1 VKGKKI
7 AIISVCVVMVAGA
20 LFLLANMEL
29 TNASKIG
36 SDSSGY
42 VTKVVYSHYGQST
55 TKIAIV
61 TGMHP
66 RESVSKTV
74 VPSVIK
80 SYALT
85 HNVEIVNYQ
94 VNVTDDPENFAVGR
108 SNGQGLVANY
118 VIPDIEKSNNYS
130 LVIICH
136 DHESGYG
143 NGFYIATPTMD
154 TKSVALGEAVHSLLS
169 QFNYYQRSTD
179 EDAISTSINQVDA
192 PIASNGTPVFVYEI
206 PEQSDSQE
214 ASEMTYKLIDT
225 CFNVIKTNNS

>member
-1 VKGKKI
+1 MKGKKI
-7 AIISVCVVMVAGA
+7 AIIGVCVVMVAGA

-36 SDSSGY
+36 SDNSGY
-42 VTKVVYSHYGQST
+42 VTKEVYSHYGQST

-74 VPSVIK
+74 VPAVIK

-94 VNVTDDPENFAVGR
+94 VNVTDDAEDFAVGR

-118 VIPDIEKSNNYS
+118 VIPDIEKSNYS

-143 NGFYIATPTMD
+143 DGFYIATPTMD

-179 EDAISTSINQVDA
+179 EDAKSTSINQVDA
-192 PIASNGTPVFVYEI
+192 PIASDGTPVFVYEI

-214 ASEMTYKLIDT
+214 ASDMTYKLIDT
-225 CFNVIKTNNS
+225 CFNVIKANNS

>member
-1 VKGKKI
+1 MKGKKI
-7 AIISVCVVMVAGA
+7 AVICMCTVIVAGA
-20 LFLLANMEL
+20 LFLLANMGL
-29 TNASKIG
+29 SNAASKIG
-36 SDSSGY
+36 SDNKGY
-42 VTKVVYSHYGQST
+42 VTKEVYSHYGQST

-66 RESVSKTV
+66 REKVSKTV

-80 SYALT
+80 SYTLN

-94 VNVTDDPENFAVGR
+94 VNVTDEPEDFNVGR
-108 SNGQGLVANY
+108 SNGQGLVAKY
-118 VIPDIEKSNNYS
+118 IIPDINKSNYN

-143 NGFYIATPTMD
+143 EGFYIATPTMD
-154 TKSVALGEAVHSLLS
+154 TRSVNLGEAVHKSLS

-179 EDAISTSINQVDA
+179 EDAKSSSINQVDK
-192 PIASNGTPVFVYEI
+192 PITSSGTPVFVYEI
-206 PEQSDSQE
+206 PEQSTSQQ

-225 CFNVIKTNNS
+225 CFNVINANNP

>member
-7 AIISVCVVMVAGA
+7 AIIGVCIVMVAGA

-29 TNASKIG
+29 TNASNIG

-42 VTKVVYSHYGQST
+42 VTKEVYSHYGQST

-74 VPSVIK
+74 VPTVIK
-80 SYALT
+80 SYVLT

-94 VNVTDDPENFAVGR
+94 VNVTDEAENFAVGR

-143 NGFYIATPTMD
+143 DGFYIATPTMD
-154 TKSVALGEAVHSLLS
+154 TKSVALGEAVHNLLP

-179 EDAISTSINQVDA
+179 ADAVSTSINQVDA
-192 PIASNGTPVFVYEI
+192 PIASDGIPVFVYEI

-214 ASEMTYKLIDT
+214 ASDMTYKLIDA
-225 CFNVIKTNNS
+225 CFNAIKANNS